1 MEREG
6 RYTWRRK
13 GRGRWRVRG
22 EGEVGKI
29 YMEKERER
37 EVES

>member
-37 EVES
+37 GVES

>member
-13 GRGRWRVRG
+13 GRVRG
-22 EGEVGKI
+22 G
-29 YMEKERER
+29 
-37 EVES
+37 EVESEGRGRGRGDIHGEGT